1 VPWFLALAIAAE
13 PGYADPAACRACHS
27 AIYDSYQKTGMGRSF
42 RRVAAPPAG
51 EFYHRG
57 SNRHY
62 RVFSRNEQWMMRRNQ
77 IDSDGR
83 ETNIVEKPILHAIG
97 SGNHAVTY
105 VSRDGAG
112 RLLQLPLSWYS
123 ERGGYW
129 EMSPG
134 YDRRDHYDF
143 RREVSESCL
152 FCHNGY
158 PSQANKGMAEG
169 IDCQRCHGPGQD
181 HVRKPVR
188 ANIVNPARLSPSLR
202 MDVCLQCHL
211 ETASQGITDSLR
223 RPGRLAYSY
232 RPGQPLSGYKVY
244 FDFAPVPER
253 EERMEINHAG
263 YRLLKSKCFAGAGG
277 ALQCT
282 TCHDPHRRVDGEQAV
297 AHYRRACQSC
307 HRQDHATQTT
317 DCASCHMPKRRASDA
332 VHVMMTDHFIR
343 RHRLTEVSE
352 PHQPYRGEV
361 VPFRV
366 PGWNGDEDP
375 LLTAAAQIRE
385 GNNLEGGIRLLEN
398 LLAGGNSGARAELA
412 DAYRQ
417 KGDWVRASG
426 MYRKAAQNN
435 PGDVRIQASYS
446 ESLLRLGEFDAA
458 ERVLRKVP
466 QKDSRVLNLLGI
478 VLAEKGRLKEAEQA
492 LRESVRRQEDQ
503 PLALVNLG
511 MVLEKK
517 GNRAGAE
524 QAYLEAIRIQP
535 DLSQARHQLET
546 LRARK

>member
-1 VPWFLALAIAAE
+1 VLWFLALAITAE
-13 PGYADPAACRACHS
+13 PGYVDPAACRPCHA
-27 AIYDSYQKTGMGRSF
+27 AIYESYRTTGMGRSF
-42 RRVAAPPAG
+42 RKAATPQAG
-51 EFYHRG
+51 AFYHRA

-62 RVFSRNEQWMMRRNQ
+62 RVYLKNGQWMMRRHQ
-77 IDSDGR
+77 INSEGG
-83 ETNIVEKPILHAIG
+83 ETNIVEKPIFHAIG
-97 SGNHAVTY
+97 SGNHAITFL
-105 VSRDGAG
+105 SRDASG

-158 PSQANKGMAEG
+158 PSRANQGMAEG
-169 IDCQRCHGPGQD
+169 IDCQRCHGPGEN
-181 HVRKPVR
+181 HARKPVR
-188 ANIVNPARLSPSLR
+188 ANIVNPARLSASLR

-223 RPGRLAYSY
+223 RPGRTAYSY

-244 FDFAPVPER
+244 FNFAPAPER
-253 EERMEINHAG
+253 AERVEINHAG
-263 YRLLKSKCFAGAGG
+263 YRLLQSKCFAGAGG

-282 TCHDPHRRVDGEQAV
+282 TCHDPHRRVDGEQAIF
-297 AHYRRACQSC
+297 HYRRACQGC
-307 HRQDHATQTT
+307 HSQDHARQVT
-317 DCASCHMPKRRASDA
+317 DCASCHMPKRRTSDA
-332 VHVMMTDHFIR
+332 VHVTMTDHFIQR
-343 RHRLTEVSE
+343 YRLTERAE
-352 PHQPYRGEV
+352 PIQPYLGEV
-361 VPFRV
+361 VPFRL
-366 PGWNGDEDP
+366 PGATDDP

-385 GNNLEGGIRLLEN
+385 GNNLEGGIRLLEK

-417 KGDWVRASG
+417 QGDWVRASE
-426 MYRKAAQNN
+426 MYANAARDK
-435 PGDVRIQASYS
+435 PRDVPILASYG
-446 ESLLRLGEFDAA
+446 ESLFRLGQFDAA
-458 ERVLRKVP
+458 EQVLRKLP

-478 VLAEKGRLKEAEQA
+478 VLAEKGRLREAEQA
-492 LRESVRRQEDQ
+492 LRESIRRQEDQ
-503 PLALVNLG
+503 PLAQVNLG

-517 GNRAGAE
+517 GDRTGAE

-535 DLSQARHQLET
+535 DLSQARHRLES